1 VDPRR
6 FPKIF
11 VRPNAT
17 IREAIQ
23 CIDEGA
29 IEIALAV
36 DENDQLLGTVSDGDV
51 RRALLGGAQLD
62 ASIADVIHR
71 APITAAAGTEPDELL
86 RLMTTHSIEQVPL
99 LEGTRV
105 VDVAVIRDLVDA
117 HRREHPVVIMAGGVG
132 KRLRP
137 LTNDTPKP
145 MLDVGGRPLLE
156 TVLDQVRQAGFSQ
169 VLLSVNY
176 QAEVVESHFGDGS
189 RFGVDIDYIHEPKQ
203 LGSAG
208 ALRVAQDQLDRP
220 FIVINADLLTNVNL
234 SALMRFHSDDDN
246 LVTVGVRRYVLEV
259 PYGVVD
265 LVRSRVT
272 QLREKPTID
281 FFVNAGIYAISP
293 EAVSLMPGDQAEF
306 DMTDLIHEC
315 LAHDGRVGAFP
326 VREYWLDIGQMSDYE
341 RALDEH
347 ATYFSST

>member
-1 VDPRR
+1 MDPHR

-11 VRPNAT
+11 VRSNAT
-17 IREAIQ
+17 IRDAIE

-36 DENDQLLGTVSDGDV
+36 DEHERLLGTISDGDV
-51 RRALLGGAQLD
+51 RRALLRGARLD
-62 ASIADVIHR
+62 ASIAEIIHDS
-71 APITAAAGTEPDELL
+71 PITAPKGTEPDELL
-86 RLMTTHSIEQVPL
+86 RLMTEHGIEQVPL

-105 VDVAVIRDLVDA
+105 VDVAFIRDLVDA
-117 HRREHPVVIMAGGVG
+117 HRQEYPVVIMAGGEG

-156 TVLDQVRQAGFSQ
+156 TVIEQVREAGFSR
-169 VLLSVNY
+169 VLMAVNY
-176 QAEVVESHFGDGS
+176 QAEAIENHFGDGGH
-189 RFGVDIDYIHEPKQ
+189 FGIDIDYIREPRQ

-208 ALRVAQDQLDRP
+208 ALRFAREQLEQP

-234 SALMRFHSDDDN
+234 SALMRFHAEDDN
-246 LVTVGVRRYVLEV
+246 LITVGVRRYVLEV

-265 LVRSRVT
+265 LEGARVT
-272 QLREKPTID
+272 QLREKPTVD
-281 FFVNAGIYAISP
+281 FFVSAGIYAISP
-293 EAVSLMPGDQAEF
+293 NAVALMPPERGQF
-306 DMTDLIHEC
+306 DMTDLIEQS
-315 LAHDGRVGAFP
+315 LARGARVGAFP
-326 VREYWLDIGQMSDYE
+326 IREYWLDIGQIGDYE